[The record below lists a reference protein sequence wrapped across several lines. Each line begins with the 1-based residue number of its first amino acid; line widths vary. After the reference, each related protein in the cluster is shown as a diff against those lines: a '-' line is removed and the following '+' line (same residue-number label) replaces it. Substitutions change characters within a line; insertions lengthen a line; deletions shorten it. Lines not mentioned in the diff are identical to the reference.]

1 MSNIL
6 WPAFSIYIHSSD
18 PVCKGGGTEQR
29 GGDIN
34 ILRGGG
40 GGGKRCKGVGALK
53 IAGGLELP
61 YELRHSFVL
70 FTLNV

>member
-40 GGGKRCKGVGALK
+40 GGKLSQGVGALK
-53 IAGGLELP
+53 RAGRLELP